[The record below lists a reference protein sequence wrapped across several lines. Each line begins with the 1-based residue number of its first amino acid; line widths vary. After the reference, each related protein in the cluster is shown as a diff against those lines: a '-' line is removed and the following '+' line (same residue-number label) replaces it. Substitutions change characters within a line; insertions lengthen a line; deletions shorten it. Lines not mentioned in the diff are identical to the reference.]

1 MADGKS
7 DGTMDITAETMA
19 SVMSELDTLENR
31 PPQDE
36 YMNNPPAYDD
46 IHEACAHW
54 RTAAKAQRD
63 RMALDKDPEFL
74 AVGKDLEDARALL
87 LQLKSK
93 RCGTVLPAT
102 LVIGY

>member
-1 MADGKS
+1 
-7 DGTMDITAETMA
+7 MDITAETMA

-36 YMNNPPAYDD
+36 YSSSPPAYDD

-63 RMALDKDPEFL
+63 SMALDKDSEFL
-74 AVGKDLEDARALL
+74 AAEKDLEDARALL
-87 LQLKSK
+87 LQLKLK
-93 RCGTVLPAT
+93 RCSTVLPAT
-102 LVIGY
+102 LGIGC